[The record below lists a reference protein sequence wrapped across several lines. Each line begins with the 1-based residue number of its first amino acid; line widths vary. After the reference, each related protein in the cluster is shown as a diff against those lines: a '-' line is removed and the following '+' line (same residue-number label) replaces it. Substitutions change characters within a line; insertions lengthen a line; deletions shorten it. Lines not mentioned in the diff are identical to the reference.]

1 MSMASRDR
9 HILSVLVENKPG
21 VLARIALM
29 FSRRGYNIHS
39 LAVGPTEDERVS
51 RLTIVVGTEAVQLE
65 QIVKQLNKLVH
76 VLKITELGDDAV
88 ERELQLVKVSA
99 DPSTRSSIIE
109 LADVFRAKV
118 VDVGSTPSR
127 SRPRATRGSS
137 RRCSTCSSRSASVS
151 SSAAARSPC
160 RAVVPPSRTTGV
172 RGCAGSSEDGCR
184 RSWRQVQPTG
194 VRPW

>member
-1 MSMASRDR
+1 MSPDR

-39 LAVGPTEDERVS
+39 LAVGPTEDDRVS

-65 QIVKQLNKLVH
+65 QIIKQLNKLVN
-76 VLKITELGDDAV
+76 VLKITELGGDAV

-99 DPSTRSSIIE
+99 DASTRSSIIE

-118 VDVGSTPSR
+118 VDLGLDTMTIE
-127 SRPRATRGSS
+127 A
-137 RRCSTCSSRSASVS
+137 
-151 SSAAARSPC
+151 
-160 RAVVPPSRTTGV
+160 
-172 RGCAGSSEDGCR
+172 AGSPRKLQAMLDLLQPFGIREFVRSGTISLSRGGTSITDNGRARMR
-184 RSWRQVQPTG
+184 RVI
-194 VRPW
+194 

>member
-1 MSMASRDR
+1 MTKDR

-39 LAVGPTEDERVS
+39 LAVGPTEDERLS

-76 VLKITELGDDAV
+76 VLKITELGEDAV

-99 DPSTRSSIIE
+99 DSATRTSIIE

-118 VDVGSTPSR
+118 VDVGLDTITIEAAGNPRKLQAMLDLLEPFGIREFVR
-127 SRPRATRGSS
+127 SGTISLARGGTAITDSGRARM
-137 RRCSTCSSRSASVS
+137 RRVI
-151 SSAAARSPC
+151 
-160 RAVVPPSRTTGV
+160 
-172 RGCAGSSEDGCR
+172 
-184 RSWRQVQPTG
+184 
-194 VRPW
+194 